1 MTVRPKPLIVKDG
14 EAERILRYRTGQRY
28 VHLLL
33 ATSFTILLLTGLA
46 LVWNPLSFLAEGG
59 LSRLIHRVAAVGFI
73 AVPLLYVA
81 VDRKGARELI
91 RESFTYDKDDVRWAT
106 SMYRYVMGH
115 AVDMPPQGRLNA
127 GQKFHHA
134 AVMVLSAGVVI
145 SGVLLWGFKSSLS
158 ASLLAWTVVIHDVS
172 VGALVLLLIGHL
184 YFTVV
189 YKALTSMHTGYV
201 PKTDAQIEHAKWVA
215 EMEQENSGPEEAP
228 A

>member
-1 MTVRPKPLIVKDG
+1 MTVKAKPQIVKDG
-14 EAERILRYRTGQRY
+14 DAERILRYRTGQRY
-28 VHLLL
+28 IHLLL

-46 LVWNPLSFLAEGG
+46 LVWDPLSLLAEGG
-59 LSRLIHRVAAVGFI
+59 LSRVIHRVAAIGFI
-73 AVPLLYVA
+73 AVPLLYLL
-81 VDRKGARELI
+81 VDRKGALELI
-91 RESFTYDKDDVRWAT
+91 KESFSYDKDDVRWAT
-106 SMYRYVMGH
+106 SMYRYFMGH

-145 SGVLLWGFKSSLS
+145 SGIILWAFKSSLS

-201 PKTDAQIEHAKWVA
+201 PKDDAQIEHSKWVEEIEREAA
-215 EMEQENSGPEEAP
+215 ETKKAP

>member
-1 MTVRPKPLIVKDG
+1 
-14 EAERILRYRTGQRY
+14 
-28 VHLLL
+28 
-33 ATSFTILLLTGLA
+33 
-46 LVWNPLSFLAEGG
+46 
-59 LSRLIHRVAAVGFI
+59 
-73 AVPLLYVA
+73 
-81 VDRKGARELI
+81 
-91 RESFTYDKDDVRWAT
+91 
-106 SMYRYVMGH
+106 
-115 AVDMPPQGRLNA
+115 MPPQGRLNA

-145 SGVLLWGFKSSLS
+145 SGIILWAFKSSLS

-201 PKTDAQIEHAKWVA
+201 PKTDAQIEHSKWVEEIEREAA
-215 EMEQENSGPEEAP
+215 ETKKAP